1 MADPE
6 DGIEMAENEEPMD
19 VKVLYGAL
27 EKCTDAMA
35 PGRAEAEAML
45 KQAEASARPGFLSG
59 LLQIVREPSVKEV
72 GMLPTLGL
80 LYELCSRYGSR
91 VVTEERESAN

>member
-6 DGIEMAENEEPMD
+6 DGIEMVENEEPI
-19 VKVLYGAL
+19 KVDALYAAL

-45 KQAEASARPGFLSG
+45 KQAEASARPAFLSG
-59 LLQIVREPSVKEV
+59 LLQIVSEPSVKEV
-72 GMLPTLGL
+72 GVLSSLGSSMIVARRL
-80 LYELCSRYGSR
+80 
-91 VVTEERESAN
+91 VHV